1 MVKGVDMRKLEL
13 YRIEVEEESG
23 RTYTAMRWS
32 KSPEFVK
39 ECASEIAREFTPPLT
54 VTVTRERELVGR
66 RVLLPGRA
74 KNWTRY

>member
-1 MVKGVDMRKLEL
+1 MRKLEL

-32 KSPEFVK
+32 KSPKFVK
-39 ECASEIAREFTPPLT
+39 ECASEIAREFIPPLT